1 LLFAAGCGGVDMRK
15 PNIAT
20 AAAGRT
26 SPQAGRPGT
35 TPVELVCLALALA
48 LLALAA
54 RIASIW

>member
-1 LLFAAGCGGVDMRK
+1 MRK
-15 PNIAT
+15 PNVAP

-26 SPQAGRPGT
+26 SRQAGRPGT

-48 LLALAA
+48 LLALTA